1 MRTTRSWLLS
11 CTALA
16 VGSAMCGLGAPGDSA
31 PAPAPTG
38 LEWEQEQNLHLNKE
52 APTAF
57 FASFSDLQSALKVLP
72 ENSKWRKSLNGQWKF
87 HWAKDPQ
94 SRPADFYKPDY
105 DVKDWKE
112 IKVPSSWQTQGYGTP
127 IYSNQ
132 PYPFERSWPYVMKE
146 PSNKNYTSYKERN
159 PVGSYRRTFEVPSDW
174 DGREVYMQ
182 FDGVDSFFYLWIN
195 GQYVGFSKDSRN
207 PARFDI
213 SPYLRKGENVVAA
226 EVYRHSDGAYL
237 ECQDMFRLSGIFRN
251 VSIFALPKVHIR
263 DFFAQTNP
271 VDQRDWAL
279 NIDHAK
285 PGTVNGDWRLQVDV
299 DVRNLFPA
307 TEKLDGCTVSMALYD
322 ADGKLVEPVKPKDAP
337 YDGVLEKPLRLTGMK
352 DFKTSLLGIYAKP
365 RLWSAEDPNLYTLV
379 LTLKRDG
386 KTEEMVSSRV
396 GFRNVVIKDSVFL
409 VNGQPVKVKGVNR
422 HESHPE
428 TGHYV
433 TPEQMEEEV
442 RMMKRA
448 NINHVR
454 CSHYPADPY
463 FYYLCDKYG
472 IYVQDEANI
481 ESHGYYYGK
490 ESLSHPI
497 EWMPAHV
504 DRIMAMVERN
514 KNHPSVIMWS
524 LGNEAGPGQNFRSAE
539 KTVKARDMSRPTH
552 YERNNDIVDLGSN
565 QYPSVDWTRSMAA
578 NKNFPKPYYI
588 SEYAHNMMNA
598 MGNLADYWEAIE
610 SSDRIMGGAIWDW
623 VDQGLYK
630 TLPNGEK
637 MLAYGGDFNDHPNS
651 GQFVFNGTILADRT
665 PEPGYFEVKHVYQNI
680 STSLTDDGR
689 ISIFNKNFFTDLTPY
704 DITWTLTE
712 NGNVVA
718 EGKLDTPPA
727 GPREKIVVPVPDIP
741 QLKNRKP
748 GAEYAL
754 RIGYKLKKDKD
765 WAGKGYELAFDQL
778 QLPVQGDL
786 PMFKAPAGKVSLSA
800 DKHTVSGKDFSVQFD
815 AATGEL
821 AQFTVNGKP
830 LFKTPMAVNA
840 LRAASSNEPG
850 VMAKSMANG
859 LRELKHELLSYE
871 AVDNGNSVTVRQSV
885 KVSGRQAENI
895 SGYGDTKTSI
905 TPKKQPLNDTNT
917 HFINN
922 LEWTIYPDGT
932 VVCQSVLLPRGNPLE
947 LLRLGYELQLPAN
960 MDNVTYYG
968 RGPEENYADRKSGMP
983 LGVYKTTARDSFF
996 PYGRPQDCGNHE
1008 DTRWVA
1014 VTDDKG
1020 QGLLF
1025 GSVGAPFAFSA
1036 LPYTTTDLILANHPV
1051 ELPKTTDKTVLVL
1064 SSATRGLGGASCGP
1078 GPMSRD
1084 IIKANKPYPLSFFM
1098 RPVTSKS
1105 YKGEIR
1111 VPAAQL
1117 DMTMLTR
1124 TDKYTVKSV
1133 TSQEQGEAD
1142 AEFAIDGDPG
1152 TFWHSEYNK
1161 TVTKH
1166 PHVLA
1171 VDLGKEREFSGITY
1185 LPRQDGSGNG
1195 RVKDYSVEVSADG
1208 EKWQPAAKGAF
1219 PDSADLQEVKFQAPV
1234 KARYFRFSALSE
1246 TQGRDYAAVAELDI
1260 IPVKK

>member
-1 MRTTRSWLLS
+1 
-11 CTALA
+11 
-16 VGSAMCGLGAPGDSA
+16 MCGLGAPGDSA

-72 ENSKWRKSLNGQWKF
+72 ENSKWRRSLNGQWKF

-159 PVGSYRRTFEVPSDW
+159 PVGSYRRTFEVPADW

-213 SPYLRKGENVVAA
+213 SPYLKKGENVVAA

-263 DFFAQTNP
+263 DFFAQANP

-285 PGTVNGDWRLQVDV
+285 PGTVDGDWRLQVDV

-322 ADGKLVEPVKPKDAP
+322 AAGKLVEPVKPKDAP
-337 YDGVLEKPLRLTGMK
+337 YDGVLEKPLRITGMK
-352 DFKTSLLGIYAKP
+352 DFKTSLLGIYSKP

-504 DRIMAMVERN
+504 DRN
-514 KNHPSVIMWS
+514 KNHPCVIMWS

-539 KTVKARDMSRPTH
+539 KMVKARDMSRPTH

-565 QYPSVDWTRSMAA
+565 QYPSVDWTRSMAG
-578 NKNFPKPYYI
+578 NKDFPKPYYI

-623 VDQGLYK
+623 VDQGILEK
-630 TLPNGEK
+630 DKNGREYYT
-637 MLAYGGDFNDHPNS
+637 YGGDYGVNAPSDGNFLC
-651 GQFVFNGTILADRT
+651 NGIVNPDRT
-665 PEPGYFEVKHVYQNI
+665 PHPAMAEVKYAHQNI
-680 STSLTDDGR
+680 GFEAIDLANGLFRVTNR
-689 ISIFNKNFFTDLTPY
+689 FYFT
-704 DITWTLTE
+704 
-712 NGNVVA
+712 N
-718 EGKLDTPPA
+718 
-727 GPREKIVVPVPDIP
+727 
-741 QLKNRKP
+741 
-748 GAEYAL
+748 
-754 RIGYKLKKDKD
+754 LKKYMVHYSVTANNK
-765 WAGKGYELAFDQL
+765 
-778 QLPVQGDL
+778 VVRS
-786 PMFKAPAGKVSLSA
+786 GKVSLDIEPQASKEFTVPVGNLKPQA
-800 DKHTVSGKDFSVQFD
+800 GTEYFVNFNVTTVEKEPLIPIGHEIACDQFRLPIESPKKAFKTSGPKLTVS
-815 AATGEL
+815 T
-821 AQFTVNGKP
+821 NGDN
-830 LFKTPMAVNA
+830 LS
-840 LRAASSNEPG
+840 ASSSKVNFMFNKKTGIVTSYKVDGTEYFSEGFGIQPNFWRAPTDNDYG
-850 VMAKSMANG
+850 NG
-859 LRELKHELLSYE
+859 MPKRLQVWKESSKNFNVTDATVTMDGNNAVVNVNYLLP
-871 AVDNGNSVTVRQSV
+871 AGNLYIV
-885 KVSGRQAENI
+885 N
-895 SGYGDTKTSI
+895 Y
-905 TPKKQPLNDTNT
+905 
-917 HFINN
+917 
-922 LEWTIYPDGT
+922 TIYPSGAVNVAARFTSTDMDAAQTEVSESTRTATFTPGRDAARKEASKLN
-932 VVCQSVLLPRGNPLE
+932 VPRIGV
-947 LLRLGYELQLPAN
+947 RFRLPASMN
-960 MDNVTYYG
+960 QVEYFG
-968 RGPEENYADRKSGMP
+968 RGPAENYLDRNAGSMVGLYKS
-983 LGVYKTTARDSFF
+983 TAEELYF
-996 PYGRPQDCGNHE
+996 PYVRPQENGHHT
-1008 DTRWVA
+1008 DTRWVSLS
-1014 VTDDKG
+1014 TGKK
-1020 QGLLF
+1020 GLLIQADNTIGF
-1025 GSVGAPFAFSA
+1025 NA
-1036 LPYTTTDLILANHPV
+1036 LRNSIEDFDDEEATGLSRQWSNFTPEQVANHDEAAAKNVLRRQHHINNITPRDFV
-1051 ELPKTTDKTVLVL
+1051 EVCVDLKQQGVAGYDSWGSRPEPAYTLP
-1064 SSATRGLGGASCGP
+1064 
-1078 GPMSRD
+1078 
-1084 IIKANKPYPLSFFM
+1084 AN
-1098 RPVTSKS
+1098 R
-1105 YKGEIR
+1105 
-1111 VPAAQL
+1111 
-1117 DMTMLTR
+1117 
-1124 TDKYTVKSV
+1124 
-1133 TSQEQGEAD
+1133 
-1142 AEFAIDGDPG
+1142 
-1152 TFWHSEYNK
+1152 EYNWGF
-1161 TVTKH
+1161 T
-1166 PHVLA
+1166 L
-1171 VDLGKEREFSGITY
+1171 
-1185 LPRQDGSGNG
+1185 
-1195 RVKDYSVEVSADG
+1195 
-1208 EKWQPAAKGAF
+1208 
-1219 PDSADLQEVKFQAPV
+1219 
-1234 KARYFRFSALSE
+1234 
-1246 TQGRDYAAVAELDI
+1246 
-1260 IPVKK
+1260 IPLK